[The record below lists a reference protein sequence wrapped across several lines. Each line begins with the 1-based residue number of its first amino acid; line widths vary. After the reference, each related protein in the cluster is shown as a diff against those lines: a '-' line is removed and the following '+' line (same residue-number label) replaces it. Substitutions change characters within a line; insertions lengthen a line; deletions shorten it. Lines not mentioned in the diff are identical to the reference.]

1 MSNPFVSWLGK
12 YLLTFF
18 ISSASC
24 GLFES
29 SQNIAGEPVILALL
43 TANFT
48 QSLMAVSRVK
58 HILQISPSST
68 FCSIILLPFASI
80 IEIAPLPLPT
90 KVCGCEPYSWA
101 FLAISP
107 TFETVPIVEGLKA
120 PFSLQNSIV
129 SS

>member
-48 QSLMAVSRVK
+48 QSCIAMSFVW
-58 HILQISPSST
+58 HIRNMSFSSA
-68 FCSIILLPFASI
+68 CA
-80 IEIAPLPLPT
+80 
-90 KVCGCEPYSWA
+90 
-101 FLAISP
+101 AIKP
-107 TFETVPIVEGLKA
+107 TFDTLPIVAGLNA
-120 PFSLQNSIV
+120 PFFWQSSIAAW
-129 SS
+129 